1 MELKSDRNNQYNIE
15 NENRETVQKA
25 KESVETLDLEREN
38 ANSSVW
44 LEKKSFRFALIS
56 TFTALGIVLGYLLA
70 YIPNIE
76 LFTLTIFLSG
86 FILGK
91 RDGMIVGF
99 LSSLIFC
106 FFNPI
111 GASPLPLLAFQLTHY
126 TITGLLGALT
136 NDFLSKRSFFT
147 IDDDLYIIP
156 VMVIFGLLG
165 AIITIS
171 FQIFSSLVDV
181 LSYFGTINEFLPY
194 FLTGIPFTITH
205 IIGNTLGFIF
215 ILPGLIQLVHKMVH

>member
-1 MELKSDRNNQYNIE
+1 MEPQSI
-15 NENRETVQKA
+15 
-25 KESVETLDLEREN
+25 KEVKKIVEIVDLERETEN
-38 ANSSVW
+38 HSVW
-44 LEKKSFRFALIS
+44 LEKKSFRIALVS

-70 YIPNIE
+70 YIPNVE

-126 TITGLLGALT
+126 TLTGLIGAITKDLINNRKFMRDSNDFYTISMMIILGFLGAL
-136 NDFLSKRSFFT
+136 
-147 IDDDLYIIP
+147 
-156 VMVIFGLLG
+156 
-165 AIITIS
+165 ITVS
-171 FQIFSSLVDV
+171 FQVFSSLVDV
-181 LSYFGTINEFLPY
+181 LLYFGTIDEYGPY
-194 FLTGIPFTITH
+194 FLTGIPFTIIH

-215 ILPGLIQLVHKMVH
+215 ILPGLIQLVQKMVY

>member
-1 MELKSDRNNQYNIE
+1 MEAHSI
-15 NENRETVQKA
+15 
-25 KESVETLDLEREN
+25 KEVKEEAEFVEVEREKEN
-38 ANSSVW
+38 HSVW
-44 LEKKSFRFALIS
+44 LEKKSFRIALVS
-56 TFTALGIVLGYLLA
+56 TFTALAIVLGYLLA
-70 YIPNIE
+70 YIPNVE

-86 FILGK
+86 YILGK

-126 TITGLLGALT
+126 TLTGLIGAITKDLLKNRKFLRKN
-136 NDFLSKRSFFT
+136 NDIYT
-147 IDDDLYIIP
+147 ISM
-156 VMVIFGLLG
+156 MVILGTLG

-171 FQIFSSLVDV
+171 FQVLSSLVDV
-181 LSYFGTINEFLPY
+181 LLYFGTIKEFGPY
-194 FLTGIPFTITH
+194 FLTGIPFTIIH

-215 ILPGLIQLVHKMVH
+215 ILPGLIQLVQKMVY